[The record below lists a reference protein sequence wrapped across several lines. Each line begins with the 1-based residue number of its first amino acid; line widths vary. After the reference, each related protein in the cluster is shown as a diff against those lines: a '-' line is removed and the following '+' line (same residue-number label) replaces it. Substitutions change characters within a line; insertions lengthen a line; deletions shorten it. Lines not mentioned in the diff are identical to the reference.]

1 MVVLQNR
8 LDGVDGERRQRFGN
22 IHWTTVRQFGPI
34 EFKRVDYLNG
44 NSLFSWVGWMLEWT
58 NRYEKELPRGE
69 TTALTIIHVHSNKY
83 PILGQDRATRWT
95 GIKTAILGGWQMRL
109 VLRHSLFES
118 TKRSTGGCGMA
129 IDWEIYIEWYGSGR
143 KDNKRARG
151 GGWRKRN

>member
-8 LDGVDGERRQRFGN
+8 LDGRREGSALGIFTELQSAN
-22 IHWTTVRQFGPI
+22 SVQ
-34 EFKRVDYLNG
+34 LNSNG
-44 NSLFSWVGWMLEWT
+44 LTIWMETHCSRGWRWMLEWT
-58 NRYEKELPRGE
+58 NRYEKKLPRGE